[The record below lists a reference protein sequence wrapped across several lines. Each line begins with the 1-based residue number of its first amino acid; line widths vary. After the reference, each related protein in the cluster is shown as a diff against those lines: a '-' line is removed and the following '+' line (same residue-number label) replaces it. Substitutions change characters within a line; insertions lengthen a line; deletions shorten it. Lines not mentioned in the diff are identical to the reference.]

1 MSEDQRDDMTGGGDP
16 PIDHLPGGG
25 SMAETLDAVFAEI
38 GFCRMKSESDESFKR
53 RVELRIEKEKWFKMA
68 ETAQSRL
75 QEILTGSGPDAD
87 ATEIA
92 AIRTV
97 LERADGSPSSSLSG
111 SSFILLPVTDEQI
124 ARFVKRHASKLS
136 RTEKDT

>member
-1 MSEDQRDDMTGGGDP
+1 MSTQDQPGRTPGGEVP
-16 PIDHLPGGG
+16 PIDHLSGGG
-25 SMAETLDAVFAEI
+25 SSAQTLDAVFAEI
-38 GFCRMKSESDESFKR
+38 GFCRIKNESDESFKR
-53 RVELRIEKEKWFKMA
+53 RVELRIEKEKWFRMA

-75 QEILTGSGPDAD
+75 QEILSGSGPDAD

-97 LERADGSPSSSLSG
+97 LERADGSPSSPLSG

-124 ARFVKRHASKLS
+124 ARFVKRHTPKIK
-136 RTEKDT
+136 TKE